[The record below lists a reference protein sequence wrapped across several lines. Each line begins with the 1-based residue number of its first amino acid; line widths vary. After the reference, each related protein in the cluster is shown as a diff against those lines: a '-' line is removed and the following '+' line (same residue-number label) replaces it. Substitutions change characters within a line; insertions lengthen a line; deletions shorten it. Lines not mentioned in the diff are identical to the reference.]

1 MTATPWW
8 LGDGDEQP
16 SGPRPSVDPAAVQET
31 IAGGLA
37 LVASFLRLAAP
48 AVDSE
53 DVEPED
59 VEPEDVEPEDV
70 EPEDVE
76 PEDVEPEDVEPEDV
90 EPAPVE
96 AGPVH
101 VGPHLEGECR
111 SCPVCQGLALLREVR
126 PEVVDGLGDVL
137 DALAATVRS
146 FSSSS
151 SSSPARGSAWD

>member
-31 IAGGLA
+31 LAGGLA

-48 AVDSE
+48 S
-53 DVEPED
+53 VEPED
-59 VEPEDVEPEDV
+59 AGPVVEGDQDAGPEDEGDQDAGPED
-70 EPEDVE
+70 DG
-76 PEDVEPEDVEPEDV
+76 DA
-90 EPAPVE
+90 EPAPDE
-96 AGPVH
+96 AEPVH
-101 VGPHLEGECR
+101 VGPHLEGQCR
-111 SCPVCQGLALLREVR
+111 SCPVCQGLALLREVK

-146 FSSSS
+146 FSSS
-151 SSSPARGSAWD
+151 PARGSAWD

>member
-48 AVDSE
+48 PVDSE
-53 DVEPED
+53 DVGPQDVEPEGVEPEPEPED
-59 VEPEDVEPEDV
+59 VEPEPEPEGVEPEG
-70 EPEDVE
+70 ESRT
-76 PEDVEPEDVEPEDV
+76 
-90 EPAPVE
+90 APTE
-96 AGPVH
+96 AEAVH
-101 VGPHLEGECR
+101 VDPHLQGQCR
-111 SCPVCQGLALLREVR
+111 SCPVCQGLALLREVK

-146 FSSSS
+146 FASP
-151 SSSPARGSAWD
+151 PARGSAWD

>member
-48 AVDSE
+48 PVDSE
-53 DVEPED
+53 DVGPQDVEPEPED
-59 VEPEDVEPEDV
+59 VGPEPEPEPEGDGGT
-70 EPEDVE
+70 
-76 PEDVEPEDVEPEDV
+76 
-90 EPAPVE
+90 APTE
-96 AGPVH
+96 AEAVH
-101 VGPHLEGECR
+101 VGPHVQGQCR
-111 SCPVCQGLALLREVR
+111 SCPVCQGLALLREVK

-146 FSSSS
+146 FASP
-151 SSSPARGSAWD
+151 PARGSAWD